1 MSKKRTLQELT
12 IKDNFMFGAVM
23 SDENNC
29 RRLLEL
35 ILQFPI
41 ERVVVSKE
49 KSMIYHP
56 EYKGV
61 RLDVYAQ
68 DENNTHYDVEMQAVS
83 KKSLGKRARYYHSQL
98 DMDVLISGEAYENLP
113 ATYVIFI
120 CDFDPFGETK
130 YCYTFANQCIENLS
144 LNQGDESKSIFL
156 STKGK
161 NKEAVPEAMVKF
173 LQYVEADLNE
183 STRDFQDD
191 FVESIQ
197 KSVQHIK
204 QSREMEGHFM
214 FWEQIIRD
222 EKEDARAEGL
232 AEGRAEG
239 KLEGKAEAVLELL
252 EDLGSI
258 PEEVRV
264 RILSETDLGNLRVW
278 NKLAAKSDSIEQFLQ
293 RM

>member
-1 MSKKRTLQELT
+1 MRRKRTLQELT

-83 KKSLGKRARYYHSQL
+83 KKALGRRARYYHSQI
-98 DMDVLISGEAYENLP
+98 DMDLLLSGELYQKLP
-113 ATYVIFI
+113 NTYVIFI
-120 CDFDPFGETK
+120 CDFDPFGEAK
-130 YCYTFANQCIENLS
+130 YCYTFANQCLENPM
-144 LNQGDESKSIFL
+144 LNQGDGSKSIFL
-156 STKGK
+156 STKGT
-161 NKEAVPEAMVKF
+161 NKETVPEAMVKF
-173 LQYVEADLNE
+173 LQYVAADLSE
-183 STRDFQDD
+183 STKNFQDD
-191 FVESIQ
+191 FVENIQ
-197 KSVQHIK
+197 RSVQHIK

-222 EKEDARAEGL
+222 EKEDAREEGL
-232 AEGRAEG
+232 AEGRVEG
-239 KLEGKAEAVLELL
+239 RAQGRAQAVLELL

-258 PEEVRV
+258 PEDVQT
-264 RILSETDLGNLRVW
+264 RILAESDLEILRVW
-278 NKLAAKSDSIEQFLQ
+278 NKVAAKSDSIEQFLQ
-293 RM
+293 NM